1 MSYLNLFQP
10 SPYAFNANMQNGEK
24 KKKALSGT
32 EASVWLVPNAGS
44 AGERQS
50 TDPRADRQPLKNPTH

>member
-1 MSYLNLFQP
+1 MLICK
-10 SPYAFNANMQNGEK
+10 MEEK